1 MLFIKSQ
8 DHLNQISETNYE
20 NEDQIQAYIYENP
33 QILPIEELTGNKKL
47 LVLIRELSTQY
58 GRLDGLWIDEAGNV
72 YIIETKLLKNPDRRH
87 IIAQLLDYWVAL
99 WTAYKDPQDLITYLE
114 NKQINIKTS
123 IAEHFQTSE
132 EMTDNIIE
140 NFKSNI
146 KQGIYQF
153 VAVTD
158 GIEKR
163 ILEQIHF
170 INQSSKFSFYLV
182 DLKYYRHQD
191 SEFIIPKWY
200 GGEII
205 KQNTTSNY
213 SSKAWNENDFFDTI
227 ETNIWYEAKYTIDN
241 IINQFKTNNYIVEYR
256 QWKTPTVRIY
266 DNKNDNF
273 LVNIYSK
280 NWDIVL
286 YRNSKISTPKRWDF
300 YKKVFDIDFTK
311 TEKTNYTIKYDEYK
325 SKSINIS

>member
-8 DHLNQISETNYE
+8 DQLNQLSETNYE
-20 NEDQIQAYIYENP
+20 HEDQMQSYIYENP
-33 QILPIEELTGNKKL
+33 QLLPIEDLTGNKKL
-47 LVLIRELSTQY
+47 LILIRELSTQY
-58 GRLDGLWIDEAGNV
+58 GRLDGLWIDEAWNV
-72 YIIETKLLKNPDRRH
+72 YIIETKLLKNPDRRY

-99 WTAYKDPQDLITYLE
+99 WTEYKDPQDLITHLE
-114 NKQINIKTS
+114 NKQINVRKLI
-123 IAEHFQTSE
+123 IDHFWTSE
-132 EMTDNIIE
+132 ELTDNIIE
-140 NFKSNI
+140 NFKYNI

-182 DLKYYRHQD
+182 DLKYYRHED

-200 GGEII
+200 GWEII

-213 SSKAWNENDFFDTI
+213 NSKAGNEIDFFDAI
-227 ETNIWYEAKYTIDN
+227 ENNIWYEAKNTIQN
-241 IINQFKTNNYIVEYR
+241 IIHQFQMHNYIVEYR
-256 QWKTPTVRIY
+256 QGKTPTVRIY
-266 DNKNDNF
+266 DNKKDNF

-280 NWDIVL
+280 NWDLVL
-286 YRNSKISTPKRWDF
+286 YRHSKISTPTRRNF
-300 YKKVFDIDFTK
+300 YKQVFDVDFTQ
-311 TEKTNYTIKYDEYK
+311 TEKTNYTIKYEEYK
-325 SKSINIS
+325 SKNINLS